1 MPALDGAALIF
12 DDPGIPRLTGG
23 VQSPVQE
30 VGLQAVGAGDAA
42 VQAAGGLRAAVVR
55 VLDGQGGEAVLG
67 GVPGLPLVQKGLGLG
82 LGGVEL
88 LLSGGGAGR
97 SGADQNVAH
106 IGGGGVVPG
115 PAVKLDH
122 IVVVCAALTAVQ
134 LGQGDVP
141 ALAGGVI
148 QPVGIGGRGE
158 GGAHGGGVDGGAVQ
172 RVGVLVGQGLSVLT
186 VGQAALD
193 RLGGGQS
200 VGLGGLQGGG
210 LLLVGHLHRV
220 ALFIGLLLHGGLD
233 REDRVAEGVQVVGV
247 LVIVGLG
254 LLIGVGQAVLI
265 VLPVGVGQHLVG
277 VEGLEGILVHIAA
290 VVQFQVAGQT
300 VIGAAGAPGAVQGG
314 QLALQIGL
322 VLLGEGVAL
331 GLGGVDQDGD
341 LGQVVDGLFQ
351 QIVPPGLAGLLVVD
365 LLCGVRV
372 VVKRSVVGISHDRAV
387 VGVVEGRL
395 IVILHHG
402 RAVVLSVNGDSGG
415 ALLEE
420 AAVPHQKG
428 DGQYRNNAA
437 RDAIQDVLAAVLVL
451 LTVIPALDIG
461 GVRPGFLFSGCTH
474 S

>member
-30 VGLQAVGAGDAA
+30 IGLQAVGAGDAA
-42 VQAAGGLRAAVVR
+42 VQAAGGLGAAVVR

-88 LLSGGGAGR
+88 LLGGGGVGVG
-97 SGADQNVAH
+97 GADQNVAH

-134 LGQGDVP
+134 LGQSDVP

-331 GLGGVDQDGD
+331 RLGGVDQDGD

-365 LLCGVRV
+365 LLGGVHI
-372 VVKRSVVGISHDRAV
+372 VVKGGGAHHGIV
-387 VGVVEGRL
+387 IGGVKGRL
-395 IVILHHG
+395 VVILHHG
-402 RAVVLSVNGDSGG
+402 GAVVLSVNGDSGG

-437 RDAIQDVLAAVLVL
+437 RDAVQDVLAAVLVL